1 MPRFAVLVPLVL
13 QLAACTPHLA
23 APDAPWRDKTGVE
36 LDLGPY
42 IVALDDGRFA
52 VVVDDPALKRPPR
65 LFWWIGRDEDHR
77 EVTASRRDDLW
88 VAVLDPPPG
97 ARVHY
102 RVRAGGRSVGPF
114 AFKAGER
121 RGSSFRF
128 AVYGDTRTR
137 HIVNWEVVKGLSR
150 ERIDFAVHT
159 GDLVSFG
166 VQEREWRRFFAIQR
180 PLMVK
185 APLFPMMGNHD
196 VSKLGHFRRFF
207 LADLASGGR
216 RYYARDWGNL
226 RLVVMDDEEEFRE
239 GSAQYRFIDAAL
251 AEAAARQMLIVLA
264 MHEPPY
270 SSGDHGSN
278 LTMRRTIEPLV
289 RRHGV
294 ELVVSGHDHNY
305 ERVKPVFG
313 VTYVVTGSAGAPIH
327 PVHPQSFTAKVRLE
341 PHYVLVDVEKRG
353 LTLRA
358 INLKGHTFDSCV
370 IPPNPPL
377 NPAGAAEP

>member
-1 MPRFAVLVPLVL
+1 MPRYALLLPLAL
-13 QLAACTPHLA
+13 QMACAPHVT
-23 APDAPWRDKTGVE
+23 APDAPWRGKTGVE

-52 VVVDDPALKRPPR
+52 IVVDDPALKQPPR
-65 LFWWIGRDEDHR
+65 LSWWIGRDSDRR
-77 EVTASRRDDLW
+77 EVIASRRDDLW
-88 VAVLDPPPG
+88 VAVLAPPPG

-102 RVRAGGRSVGPF
+102 RVQAGGRSVGPF

-128 AVYGDTRTR
+128 VVYGDTRTR
-137 HIVNWEVVKGLSR
+137 HIVNWEVIKGLSN

-196 VSKLGHFRRFF
+196 ASKLGHFRRFF
-207 LADLASGGR
+207 IAELASGGR
-216 RYYARDWGNL
+216 RYYARDWGDL
-226 RLVVMDDEEEFRE
+226 RLVVMDDEEEYRE
-239 GSAQYRFIDAAL
+239 GSAQYRFIDGKL
-251 AEAAARQMLIVLA
+251 AEAASREMLIVLA

-278 LTMRRTIEPLV
+278 LTMRRTIEPLA
-289 RRHGV
+289 RRYGV

-305 ERVKPVFG
+305 ERVKAIHG

-327 PVHPQSFTAKVRLE
+327 PVHPQSFTAAVRLE
-341 PHYVLVDVEKRG
+341 PHYVIVDVEKRG

-358 INLKGHTFDSCV
+358 INLKGHTFDSHV

-377 NPAGAAEP
+377 NPVAAGR